1 MNFTNIETCRNY
13 IDYLSTELN
22 KSINENINSNNIIK
36 LKEYELNMT
45 KNSIKEKKYL
55 SAKNGAKLYKQK

>member
-36 LKEYELNMT
+36 
-45 KNSIKEKKYL
+45 NSIKEKKYL